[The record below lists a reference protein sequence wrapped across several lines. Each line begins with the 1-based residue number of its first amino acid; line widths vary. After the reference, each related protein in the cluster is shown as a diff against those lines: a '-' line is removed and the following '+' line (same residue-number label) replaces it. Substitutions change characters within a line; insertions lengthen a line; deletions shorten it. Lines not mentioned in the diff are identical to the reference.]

1 MKPLLYISGPI
12 TGDKSYKE
20 KFKAVEQQLTSRGYA
35 VVNPAELN
43 RVLPVQDMT
52 WEQIMA
58 VCIDI
63 LARCDYLVQLPGW
76 ENSLGSQREYG
87 YALGVGMPALP
98 IQDFLKN

>member
-12 TGDKSYKE
+12 TGDAGYKE

-52 WEQIMA
+52 WDQIMTF
-58 VCIDI
+58 CIDL

-76 ENSLGSQREYG
+76 EKSLGCQQEYG
-87 YALGVGMPALP
+87 YAIGTGTPVVP
-98 IQDFLKN
+98 IQEFL